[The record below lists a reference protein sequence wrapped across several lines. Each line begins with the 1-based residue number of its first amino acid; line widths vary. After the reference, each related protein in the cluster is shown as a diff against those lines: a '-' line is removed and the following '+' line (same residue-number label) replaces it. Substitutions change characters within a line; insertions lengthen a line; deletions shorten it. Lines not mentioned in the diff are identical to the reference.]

1 MAHIDYYLSTLSP
14 YVYLAG
20 TRPAAIAARHG
31 ATITYRP
38 VDTGALF
45 ARTGGQPL
53 AQRHESRRA
62 YRLQELR
69 RQAAKAGMPLNP
81 QPMFWPVN
89 AAPSAYAIIAAQAA
103 GGDVGALVHAF
114 GRAVWAENR
123 DISEDDVISDLLA
136 ASGFDPKLAL
146 TGMLAGA
153 EAYARNLE
161 DAVKAGVF
169 GVPFFVVDD
178 GEMFWGQDR
187 LDDLNA
193 HLAGR
198 A

>member
-38 VDTGALF
+38 VDTAALF

-103 GGDVGALVHAF
+103 GGDVGALVPRLRSRGL
-114 GRAVWAENR
+114 GREPR
-123 DISEDDVISDLLA
+123 HFR
-136 ASGFDPKLAL
+136 G
-146 TGMLAGA
+146 
-153 EAYARNLE
+153 
-161 DAVKAGVF
+161 
-169 GVPFFVVDD
+169 
-178 GEMFWGQDR
+178 
-187 LDDLNA
+187 
-193 HLAGR
+193 
-198 A
+198 

>member
-14 YVYLAG
+14 FVYLAG
-20 TRPAAIAARHG
+20 TRPAQIAARHG

-38 VDTGALF
+38 VDTTALF
-45 ARTGGQPL
+45 ARTGGLPL

-69 RQAAKAGMPLNP
+69 RQAAKAGLPLNP

-114 GRAVWAENR
+114 GRAVWAGNR
-123 DISEDDVISDLLA
+123 DISEDDVISDLLE
-136 ASGFDPKLAL
+136 ASGFERKLAL

-153 EAYARNLE
+153 ETYARNLE
-161 DAVKAGVF
+161 DAVAAGVF
-169 GVPFFVVDD
+169 GVPFFVLDD

-187 LDDLNA
+187 LDDLEA

-198 A
+198 S